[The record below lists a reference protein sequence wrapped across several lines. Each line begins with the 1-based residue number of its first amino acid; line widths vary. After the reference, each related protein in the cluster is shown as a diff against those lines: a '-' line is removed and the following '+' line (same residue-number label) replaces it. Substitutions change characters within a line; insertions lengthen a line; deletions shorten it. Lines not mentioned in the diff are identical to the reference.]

1 MSVSCRHLR
10 KGGAP
15 GPAAASA
22 VTRGPRPRGDDGEGE
37 GERGFTLIELM
48 ISLGLFALIAVA
60 GLALV
65 DGIIKVQGRT
75 EKRLDRLADLQRALF
90 VVSSDIDQIAFGR
103 VSGGG
108 EKLNFTR
115 AAPGFGGPA
124 VPLQYS
130 GANGNLVRGSGAMV
144 QTVVGGVAHVRW
156 RFFDGG
162 AWADRWPLR
171 DEDKDKW
178 PRAIAIELQ
187 ALGPGGAP
195 GALRRVVTLPDQA
208 EYPKQ

>member
-1 MSVSCRHLR
+1 MPDPHRDPG
-10 KGGAP
+10 KGDNGT
-15 GPAAASA
+15 S
-22 VTRGPRPRGDDGEGE
+22 
-37 GERGFTLIELM
+37 GFTLIELM

-65 DGIIKVQGRT
+65 DGILKVQGRT
-75 EKRLDRLADLQRALF
+75 EARFDRLADLQRALF
-90 VVSSDIDQIAFGR
+90 VVSSDVEQISFGR

-130 GANGNLVRGSGAMV
+130 VANGNLVRGSGPMV
-144 QTVVGGVAHVRW
+144 QTVVGGVGKVRW
-156 RFFDGG
+156 RFFDG
-162 AWADRWPLR
+162 AWVDRWPLS
-171 DEDKDKW
+171 DEDKDRW

-187 ALGPGGAP
+187 VAGPGGRA
-195 GALRRVVTLPDQA
+195 GSLRRVVALPDQA